1 MVLNLIMLNIYNIL
15 SFELKKNIFRMS
27 PQTISQYKSRDD
39 LIEVLLASC
48 TIPFYFSGYPA
59 AQMQRDL
66 SYAVDGVFSV
76 EIDRFSIHSL
86 FIIVT
91 FIEI

>member
-1 MVLNLIMLNIYNIL
+1 
-15 SFELKKNIFRMS
+15 MS

-59 AQMQRDL
+59 TQLQRDL
-66 SYAVDGVFSV
+66 SYAVDGVFSF
-76 EIDRFSIHSL
+76 EIDRFD

-91 FIEI
+91 SVLKSKIIYLFIYFHSPHHIFIHFGR